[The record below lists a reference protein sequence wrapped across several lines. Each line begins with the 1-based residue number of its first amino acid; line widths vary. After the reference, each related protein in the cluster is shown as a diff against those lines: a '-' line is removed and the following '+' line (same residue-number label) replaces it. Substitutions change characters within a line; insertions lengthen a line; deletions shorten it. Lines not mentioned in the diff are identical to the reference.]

1 MIAVT
6 LGWIILYCWLGS
18 TECAHNLYIWVNLGG
33 GSVNEPHIDD
43 LWAIPW
49 LQGVDKYHSRP
60 LQVDLFAA
68 TDHLVLKSVG
78 LIN

>member
-1 MIAVT
+1 M
-6 LGWIILYCWLGS
+6 
-18 TECAHNLYIWVNLGG
+18 NLGG
-33 GSVNEPHIDD
+33 GCVNKPHIDD

-60 LQVDLFAA
+60 LQVDSFAA

-78 LIN
+78 LIK

>member
-1 MIAVT
+1 M
-6 LGWIILYCWLGS
+6 
-18 TECAHNLYIWVNLGG
+18 NLGG
-33 GSVNEPHIDD
+33 GSVNKPHVDD

-60 LQVDLFAA
+60 LQVDSFAA
-68 TDHLVLKSVG
+68 TDHLVSKSVG